1 MDSCVS
7 WAYLFVVGQGLLLSI
22 LLLFR
27 KGLANRIF
35 SALLFIVTGELFAR
49 FLFRSFIPGDFVYLF
64 HFRYFLLFMYG
75 PIMYM
80 YLAVSTG
87 KDSSLKL
94 AHLSHLVVPVML
106 AVLRYTAVGPCVFR
120 GSSGS
125 ANGDIL
131 TTVYYFCVF
140 CFVLVY
146 TALVARL
153 MADYMHRILK
163 EPGKTSP
170 IRQWWVISFST
181 YSFCMLFLYFLSLVM
196 IARGSSDSVL
206 MSHMFCAV
214 IALPIPVTGYVV
226 IRRSDVYGIMHQEI
240 TAPEPEPEAVSSETG
255 EKYAKTRLPDDVRE
269 AYLAKILDLLDREKI
284 YLEPEITL
292 ADFADKTG
300 IAAHHVSQ
308 VINTMMSHNF
318 YTLMNSRRIDYAKTL
333 LLNPDSAEKTVLDI
347 AFESGFNSKT
357 TFNTVFKEMTGMTPS
372 KYRNSMCSCGRTES
386 MTEEMLTV

>member
-49 FLFRSFIPGDFVYLF
+49 YLFRSFIPGDFASLF
-64 HFRYFLLFMYG
+64 HFRYFILFMYG
-75 PIMYM
+75 PIMYL
-80 YLAVSTG
+80 YLAVSIG
-87 KDSSLKL
+87 KISSLKPVHLLYAAVPALL
-94 AHLSHLVVPVML
+94 AI
-106 AVLRYTAVGPCVFR
+106 LRYATVGPHVFR
-120 GSSGS
+120 GQSGS
-125 ANGDIL
+125 THGDIF
-131 TTVYYFCVF
+131 TTVYYFSMF
-140 CFVLVY
+140 CFVFVY
-146 TALVARL
+146 TALISRL
-153 MADYMHRILK
+153 IADYMHRISTAS
-163 EPGKTSP
+163 GKTS
-170 IRQWWVISFST
+170 RVRRRWVFFFGL
-181 YSFCMLFLYFLSLVM
+181 YSFCMLSLYFVSLAM
-196 IARGSSDSVL
+196 TARGSLSSEL
-206 MSHMFCAV
+206 ISHIFCAV

-226 IRRSDVYGIMHQEI
+226 IRRSDMYGIIHQEV
-240 TAPEPEPEAVSSETG
+240 AEPEPEVVSPEAG

-292 ADFADKTG
+292 ADFADKAG

-333 LLNPDSAEKTVLDI
+333 LVNPESAEKTVLDI

-372 KYRNSMCSCGRTES
+372 KYRSGICACEAGKPIA
-386 MTEEMLTV
+386 EEMLTV